1 MLVLEPMELIF
12 KLPDGLAVS
21 HHLQVD
27 AVDLLH
33 HLVYNDF
40 GISSYLEVLNPD
52 LEGDLEPVELG
63 LIVHGVV

>member
-1 MLVLEPMELIF
+1 MELIF

-21 HHLQVD
+21 RHLRVD
-27 AVDLLH
+27 AVGLLH

-63 LIVHGVV
+63 LLVCGVV